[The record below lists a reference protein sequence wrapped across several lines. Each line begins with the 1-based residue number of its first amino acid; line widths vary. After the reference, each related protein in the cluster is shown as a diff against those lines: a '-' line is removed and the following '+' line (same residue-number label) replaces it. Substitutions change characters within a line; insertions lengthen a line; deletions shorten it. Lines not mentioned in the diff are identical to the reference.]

1 MNFQYAL
8 NSLACFKF
16 LELFIYAY
24 MCILIRV
31 AIVVDLDLTWN
42 VGWSDQCNTFSVV
55 LSELAFT
62 LFCIKAYQIHMVN

>member
-1 MNFQYAL
+1 MNFQCAL

-31 AIVVDLDLTWN
+31 AIVIDLDLTWWRRG
-42 VGWSDQCNTFSVV
+42 V
-55 LSELAFT
+55 
-62 LFCIKAYQIHMVN
+62 